1 MSDITPESYIIK
13 RIHVGENDYKLNA
26 EYFGDWSPA
35 EWKSFVG
42 AGFNVLVV
50 ESLPTASEATQKG
63 IYLVAHTHSAD
74 SSSDKEIYDEYV
86 TVKSGTSY
94 SWELIGNTD
103 IDISKLAEEL
113 VTGANTAGLAT
124 GEAGEQVATGSATVS
139 YMKSAEATGSAG
151 AGVSANTGEAGGA
164 TINGSSFGFS
174 GTENT
179 ITLSGTLP
187 TLSQVSVTPAGT
199 ISGKVDVGNH
209 THSITPTTEEL
220 TYVSGTASAT
230 GEVEGH
236 THTVS
241 LTTASVTYVSSV
253 DASTGNEAAHAH
265 SIDAS
270 KVTGWNEGSASLSSK
285 NFGFSASTSNI
296 MSAPTVSTDGVLS
309 WTTVSAAS
317 QDALSFTAPSL
328 TFTSATVTGDAGA
341 HSHTIGKTT
350 KSFNYATGVVTSV
363 STEGKHSHTIA
374 APTTASLSVVTGV
387 SVTGS
392 AGSHTINGSSFKF
405 NGNALT
411 FTPALST
418 NALSVSGKFTPAGSI
433 TGSVTLPSHS
443 HSYTAPSAHTHS
455 ITLTSTQVT
464 GSASVAVSSHT
475 HSIAAH
481 THTISKKTSG

>member
-1 MSDITPESYIIK
+1 MSAIENEHYIINK
-13 RIHVGENDYKLNA
+13 IHVGENDYKLNA
-26 EYFGDWSPA
+26 DYLGNWSA
-35 EWKSFVG
+35 DEWKSFVG

-50 ESLPTASEATQKG
+50 ESLPTASESTQKG
-63 IYLVAHTHSAD
+63 IYLIADAHGNGD
-74 SSSDKEIYDEYV
+74 SYDEYV
-86 TVKSGTSY
+86 TVKSGNAY
-94 SWELIGNTD
+94 SWEKIGNTD

-113 VTGANTAGLAT
+113 VVSGTELTT
-124 GEAGEQVATGSATVS
+124 ESAGEQTATGNATIS
-139 YMKSAEATGSAG
+139 YMKSAASTGEAG
-151 AGVSANTGEAGGA
+151 AGVEANTGEAGGA

-241 LTTASVTYVSSV
+241 LTTASATYVSDV
-253 DASTGNEAAHAH
+253 DASTGEAVAHTH
-265 SIDAS
+265 TITAS
-270 KVTGWNEGSASLSSK
+270 KVTGWNEGSTSLSEK
-285 NFGFSASTSNI
+285 NFGFSASTSDI

-309 WTTVSAAS
+309 WTTVNAAS
-317 QDALSFTAPSL
+317 QDVLSFTAPSL
-328 TFTSATVTGDAGA
+328 IYTDGTITAGGA
-341 HSHTIGKTT
+341 HSHTIGKATNSLT
-350 KSFNYATGVVTSV
+350 YASAVKNV
-363 STEGKHSHTIA
+363 STAGGHSHSIG

>member
-1 MSDITPESYIIK
+1 MSDITGQKIINK
-13 RIHVGENDYKLNA
+13 IHVGTTDYQLNA
-26 EYFGDWSPA
+26 DYLGGLSSA
-35 EWKSFVG
+35 EWKSLVG

-50 ESLPTASEATQKG
+50 ESLPTASESTQKG
-63 IYLVAHTHSAD
+63 IYLIADAHGNGD
-74 SSSDKEIYDEYV
+74 SYDEYV
-86 TVKSGTSY
+86 TVKSGNSY
-94 SWELIGNTD
+94 SWEKIGNTD

-113 VTGANTAGLAT
+113 VVSGTELTTESAGEQTATGNATISYMKSDAAT
-124 GEAGEQVATGSATVS
+124 GEAG
-139 YMKSAEATGSAG
+139 
-151 AGVSANTGEAGGA
+151 AGVAANTGKAGEA
-164 TINGSSFGFS
+164 TIGGSSFGFS
-174 GTENT
+174 GTEET

-241 LTTASVTYVSSV
+241 LTTASATYVSDV

-285 NFGFSASTSNI
+285 NFGFSSSTSDI

-328 TFTSATVTGDAGA
+328 TFTSATVTGNAGA
-341 HSHTIGKTT
+341 HSHTIGKATNSLT
-350 KSFNYATGVVTSV
+350 YASAVKSV
-363 STEGKHSHTIA
+363 SSAGGHSHSIG
-374 APTTASLSVVTGV
+374 APTTAQLDVVTGV
-387 SVTGS
+387 SVTGA
-392 AGSHTINGSSFKF
+392 AGSHTINGSSFSF
-405 NGNALT
+405 TGASIT

-481 THTISKKTSG
+481 THTISKKNGQ

>member
-1 MSDITPESYIIK
+1 MPDITGKKIINQ
-13 RIHVGENDYKLNA
+13 IHVGTTDYQLNA
-26 EYFGDWSPA
+26 DYLGGLSAD
-35 EWKSFVG
+35 EWKSLVG

-50 ESLPTASEATQKG
+50 DSLPTPSASTQKG
-63 IYLVAHTHSAD
+63 IYLIAD
-74 SSSDKEIYDEYV
+74 NHGNGDSYDEYV
-86 TVKSGTSY
+86 TVKSGNAY
-94 SWELIGNTD
+94 SWEKIGNTD
-103 IDISKLAEEL
+103 IDISGLAKEL

-139 YMKSAEATGSAG
+139 YMKSDAATGSAG
-151 AGVSANTGEAGGA
+151 AGVEANTGEAGGA

-174 GTENT
+174 GTEAT
-179 ITLSGTLP
+179 INLSGTLP
-187 TLSQVSVTPAGT
+187 SLDEVSFTPAGT
-199 ISGKVDVGNH
+199 ITGSVSVGDH
-209 THSITPTTEEL
+209 THSINPTIKTL
-220 TYVSGTASAT
+220 TYVSSTAST
-230 GEVEGH
+230 TKPEGAH

-241 LTTASVTYVSSV
+241 LATDSVTYVSSV
-253 DASTGNEAAHAH
+253 DASTGSEAAHAH

-285 NFGFSASTSNI
+285 NFGFSASTSDI

-328 TFTSATVTGDAGA
+328 TFTSATVTGNAGA

-363 STEGKHSHTIA
+363 SEEGKHAHSIA
-374 APTTASLSVVTGV
+374 AATTAQLDVVTDV

-418 NALSVSGKFTPAGSI
+418 NAVSVSGKYTPAGSV
-433 TGSVTLPSHS
+433 TGTIKLPEHS

-455 ITLTSTQVT
+455 IGLTSTQVT

-481 THTISKKTSG
+481 THTISKKSSQ

>member
-1 MSDITPESYIIK
+1 MSDITGKKVVKQIK
-13 RIHVGENDYKLNA
+13 VSDVNYSLNA
-26 EYFGDWSPA
+26 EYLGDLSAA
-35 EWKSFVG
+35 EWKSLVG

-50 ESLPTASEATQKG
+50 ESLPTPSEATQKG

-113 VTGANTAGLAT
+113 VTGANTVGLAT
-124 GEAGEQVATGSATVS
+124 GEAGAQVATGSATVS
-139 YMKSAEATGSAG
+139 YMKSAEATGEAG
-151 AGVSANTGEAGGA
+151 AGVEANTGLSGGA
-164 TINGSSFGFS
+164 TVKDGVFNFS
-174 GTENT
+174 GTEAT
-179 ITLSGTLP
+179 INLSGTLP
-187 TLSQVSVTPAGT
+187 TLNEVSVTPAGT
-199 ISGKVDVGNH
+199 ITGSASVGDH
-209 THSITPTTEEL
+209 THSITPTTEKL
-220 TYVSGTASAT
+220 TYVSGTASET
-230 GEVEGH
+230 GAVGGH

-241 LTTASVTYVSSV
+241 LTTASATYVSDV
-253 DASTGNEAAHAH
+253 DANTGSEAAHTH

-285 NFGFSASTSNI
+285 NFGFSANTSNI

-309 WTTVSAAS
+309 WTTVNAAS
-317 QDALSFTAPSL
+317 QDVLSFTAPSL
-328 TFTSATVTGDAGA
+328 TYTAVAATEEAGK
-341 HSHTIGKTT
+341 HSHTIGKATNSLT
-350 KSFNYATGVVTSV
+350 YATGAVSDV
-363 STEGKHSHTIA
+363 STAGGHSHSIG
-374 APTTASLSVVTGV
+374 APTTASLFVVTGV
-387 SVTGS
+387 SVTAG

-405 NGNALT
+405 NGNELT
-411 FTPALST
+411 FTPELST
-418 NALSVSGKFTPAGSI
+418 TALSVSGKFKPAGSI

-481 THTISKKTSG
+481 THTISKRVSG

>member
-1 MSDITPESYIIK
+1 MSDITGKKVIK
-13 RIHVGENDYKLNA
+13 QVKVSDVNYSLNA
-26 EYFGDWSPA
+26 EYLGDLSAA
-35 EWKSFVG
+35 EWKSLVG

-50 ESLPTASEATQKG
+50 ESLPTASESTQKG
-63 IYLVAHTHSAD
+63 IYLIAD
-74 SSSDKEIYDEYV
+74 NHGTGDSYDEYV
-86 TVKSGTSY
+86 TVKSGDTY
-94 SWELIGNTD
+94 SWEKIGNTD
-103 IDISKLAEEL
+103 IDISGLAAEL
-113 VTGANTAGLAT
+113 ATGANTAGLAT
-124 GEAGEQVATGSATVS
+124 GEAGEQTAIGSATIS

-151 AGVSANTGEAGGA
+151 AGVEANTGLSGGA
-164 TINGSSFGFS
+164 TVSDGVFSFK
-174 GTENT
+174 GTEAT
-179 ITLSGTLP
+179 INLSGTLP
-187 TLSQVSVTPAGT
+187 TLDEVSVTPNGT
-199 ISGKVDVGNH
+199 IGGSVSVGDH
-209 THSITPTTEEL
+209 THSINPTVKTL
-220 TYVSGTASAT
+220 TYVSGTASST

-241 LTTASVTYVSSV
+241 LATDSVTYVSDV

-270 KVTGWNEGSASLSSK
+270 KVTGWNEGSTSLSEK
-285 NFGFSASTSNI
+285 NFGFSASTSDI

-328 TFTSATVTGDAGA
+328 TFTSATVTGNAGA

-363 STEGKHSHTIA
+363 STEGKHSHTIG
-374 APTTASLSVVTGV
+374 APTTSKLDVVTGV
-387 SVTGS
+387 SVTGA

-405 NGNALT
+405 NGASLT

-418 NALSVSGKFTPAGSI
+418 TAVSVSGKYKPAGSV
-433 TGSVTLPSHS
+433 TGTIKLPEHS

-481 THTISKKTSG
+481 SHTISKKTSG

>member
-1 MSDITPESYIIK
+1 MADITNESYIIK
-13 RIHVGENDYKLNA
+13 KIHVGENDYKLNA
-26 EYFGDWSPA
+26 EYLGDLSA
-35 EWKSFVG
+35 DEWKSLVG

-50 ESLPTASEATQKG
+50 ESLPTASASTQKG
-63 IYLVAHTHSAD
+63 IYLIADAHSNGD
-74 SSSDKEIYDEYV
+74 SYDEYV
-86 TVKSGTSY
+86 TVKSGNAY
-94 SWELIGNTD
+94 SWEKIGNTD
-103 IDISKLAEEL
+103 IDIS
-113 VTGANTAGLAT
+113 GLAAELAIGGTELTT
-124 GEAGEQVATGSATVS
+124 GSAGEQTAIGNATVS
-139 YMKSAEATGSAG
+139 YMKSAEVTGSAG

-164 TINGSSFGFS
+164 TIKGSSFGFS
-174 GTENT
+174 GTEET

-187 TLSQVSVTPAGT
+187 SLNEVSVTPAGT
-199 ISGKVDVGNH
+199 ISGSASVGDH

-220 TYVSGTASAT
+220 TYVSGTASST

-236 THTVS
+236 THTIS
-241 LTTASVTYVSSV
+241 LTTASATYVSDV
-253 DASTGNEAAHAH
+253 DANTGSEAAHTH

-270 KVTGWNEGSASLSSK
+270 KVTGWNEGSTSLSEK
-285 NFGFSASTSNI
+285 NFGFSANTSNI

-309 WTTVSAAS
+309 WTTVNAAS
-317 QDALSFTAPSL
+317 QDVLSFTAPSL
-328 TFTSATVTGDAGA
+328 TYTAVTATEEAGA
-341 HSHTIGKTT
+341 HSHTIGKATNSLT
-350 KSFNYATGVVTSV
+350 YASAVKSV
-363 STEGKHSHTIA
+363 SIAGGHSHSIG

-387 SVTGS
+387 SVTGA

-455 ITLTSTQVT
+455 IALTSTQVT

-475 HSIAAH
+475 HSIATH

>member
-1 MSDITPESYIIK
+1 MPDITGKKIINQ
-13 RIHVGENDYKLNA
+13 IHVGTTDYQLNA
-26 EYFGDWSPA
+26 DYLGGLSSA
-35 EWKSFVG
+35 EWKSLVG

-50 ESLPTASEATQKG
+50 TSLPTPSEETQKG

-151 AGVSANTGEAGGA
+151 AGVAANTGKAGEA
-164 TINGSSFGFS
+164 TIEGSSFGFS
-174 GTENT
+174 GTENI

-187 TLSQVSVTPAGT
+187 TLSQVSVTPSGT
-199 ISGKVDVGNH
+199 IGGSVSVGDH
-209 THSITPTTEEL
+209 THSINPTIKTL

-230 GEVEGH
+230 GEVSGH

-241 LTTASVTYVSSV
+241 LTTASATYVSDV

-285 NFGFSASTSNI
+285 NFGFSSSTSDI

-309 WTTVSAAS
+309 WTTVNAAS
-317 QDALSFTAPSL
+317 QDVLSFTAPSL
-328 TFTSATVTGDAGA
+328 TYTDGTITAGGA
-341 HSHTIGKTT
+341 HSHTIGKATNSLT
-350 KSFNYATGVVTSV
+350 YASAVKSV
-363 STEGKHSHTIA
+363 SSAGGHSHTIG

-405 NGNALT
+405 NGASIT

-418 NALSVSGKFTPAGSI
+418 TAVSVSGKYTPAGSI
-433 TGSVTLPSHS
+433 TGTIKLPEHS

-481 THTISKKTSG
+481 THTISKKNGQ

>member
-1 MSDITPESYIIK
+1 MSDITGQKIINK
-13 RIHVGENDYKLNA
+13 IHVGTTDYQLNA
-26 EYFGDWSPA
+26 DYLGGLSSA
-35 EWKSFVG
+35 EWKSLVG

-50 ESLPTASEATQKG
+50 ESLPTASESTQKG
-63 IYLVAHTHSAD
+63 IYLIADAHGNGD
-74 SSSDKEIYDEYV
+74 SYDEYV
-86 TVKSGTSY
+86 TVKSGNAY
-94 SWELIGNTD
+94 SWEKIGNTD

-113 VTGANTAGLAT
+113 VVSGTELTT
-124 GEAGEQVATGSATVS
+124 ESAGEQVATGSATVS

-151 AGVSANTGEAGGA
+151 AGVEANTGEAGGA

-187 TLSQVSVTPAGT
+187 TLSQVSFTPAGT

-241 LTTASVTYVSSV
+241 LTTASATYVSDV
-253 DASTGNEAAHAH
+253 DASTGEAVAHTH
-265 SIDAS
+265 TITAS
-270 KVTGWNEGSASLSSK
+270 KVTGWNEGSTSLSEK
-285 NFGFSASTSNI
+285 NFGFSASTSDI

-309 WTTVSAAS
+309 WTTVNAAS
-317 QDALSFTAPSL
+317 QDVLSFTAPSL
-328 TFTSATVTGDAGA
+328 IYTDGTITAGGA
-341 HSHTIGKTT
+341 HSHTIGKATNSLT
-350 KSFNYATGVVTSV
+350 YASAVKNV
-363 STEGKHSHTIA
+363 STAGGHSHSIG

>member
-1 MSDITPESYIIK
+1 MSAIENEHYIINK
-13 RIHVGENDYKLNA
+13 IHVGENDYKLNA
-26 EYFGDWSPA
+26 DYLGNWSA
-35 EWKSFVG
+35 DEWKSFVG

-50 ESLPTASEATQKG
+50 ESLPTASESTQKG
-63 IYLVAHTHSAD
+63 IYLIAD
-74 SSSDKEIYDEYV
+74 KHGTGDSYDEYV
-86 TVKSGTSY
+86 TVKLGNAY
-94 SWELIGNTD
+94 SWEKIGNTD
-103 IDISKLAEEL
+103 IDISGLAKEL
-113 VTGANTAGLAT
+113 VTGANTDGLVT
-124 GEAGEQVATGSATVS
+124 SESEAYIATGSATIS

-151 AGVSANTGEAGGA
+151 AGVAANTGKAGEA
-164 TINGSSFGFS
+164 TIEGSSFGFS
-174 GTENT
+174 GTEET

-241 LTTASVTYVSSV
+241 LTTASATYVSDV
-253 DASTGNEAAHAH
+253 DASTGSEAAHAH

-270 KVTGWNEGSASLSSK
+270 KVTGWYEGSASLSSK
-285 NFGFSASTSNI
+285 NFGFSSSTSNI

-309 WTTVSAAS
+309 WTTVNAAS
-317 QDALSFTAPSL
+317 QDVLSFTAPSL
-328 TFTSATVTGDAGA
+328 TYTAVTTTEEAGA
-341 HSHTIGKTT
+341 HSHTIGKATNSLT
-350 KSFNYATGVVTSV
+350 YASAVKNV
-363 STEGKHSHTIA
+363 STAGGHSHSIG

-418 NALSVSGKFTPAGSI
+418 NAVSVSGKYTPAGSV
-433 TGSVTLPSHS
+433 TGTIKLPEHS